1 MSRRRHPYR
10 TAYRPALAAALAAVA
25 TLLAGPPGP
34 AGAAGPPGARAE
46 RRGDDGV
53 AASMQCDRASEPGRV
68 RCTVEARV
76 EGGRTLA
83 WADVEIVA
91 LPDFATALKGR
102 IGRDDATSRD
112 ATTAKWAFGLVAK
125 KAGQGE
131 ARARVR
137 TVVCTPP
144 GESRCA
150 PVVSVVRAPVVVGA
164 P

>member
-1 MSRRRHPYR
+1 MSRRRHAYR
-10 TAYRPALAAALAAVA
+10 TAYRAALAAVA
-25 TLLAGPPGP
+25 
-34 AGAAGPPGARAE
+34 AGAASLLVGAAPASAGPAE
-46 RRGDDGV
+46 RRAENGV
-53 AASMQCDRASEPGRV
+53 SASMQCDRASEPGRV
-68 RCTVEARV
+68 RCTVEAHV

-112 ATTAKWAFGLVAK
+112 ATSAKWAFGLVAK

-131 ARARVR
+131 VRARVR
-137 TVVCTPP
+137 SVVCTPP

-150 PVVSVVRAPVVVGA
+150 PVISEVRAPVVVGA
-164 P
+164 AP